1 MRSTREKPHASRH
14 FFDRHVRWL
23 RRRSRSGGCRSG
35 RRKVSGVPVYSLPG
49 HSHLRSG
56 EVIRSRGETRR
67 KLQAAGGLVIGEGCA
82 DDHIAQVDVVR
93 RAGDPGRQLRRG
105 VDGKR
110 ERAPIGCENI
120 HDGLPLRGAKV
131 RHASRRIE
139 RGTHS
144 RDWMPQQLST
154 TVIGRRRRDA
164 ACRTARSDV
173 VSHSPCRCPEL
184 AAAPQGPA
192 SS

>member
-1 MRSTREKPHASRH
+1 MRSAREKPDSSRH
-14 FFDRHVRWL
+14 FLDRHVRRL
-23 RRRSRSGGCRSG
+23 RSRGRSGGCRSG
-35 RRKVSGVPVYSLPG
+35 RRKVAGVRVYSLPG

-56 EVIRSRGETRR
+56 EVIRSRGEARR
-67 KLQAAGGLVIGEGCA
+67 KLQAADDLVIGEGRA
-82 DDHIAQVDVVR
+82 DEHIAQVDVVR

-105 VDGKR
+105 VDGKS
-110 ERAPIGCENI
+110 ERAPIGREHI
-120 HDGLPLRGAKV
+120 DDGLPLRGAKV
-131 RHASRRIE
+131 RQASRRIE

-144 RDWMPQQLST
+144 RDWMSQQFSAA
-154 TVIGRRRRDA
+154 VIGRRRRDA
-164 ACRTARSDV
+164 ACRTARGDV